1 MISPVSILNSGDV
14 SSSIMIDMRES
25 FERRLQSIFNTV
37 SAAVASVDVGGSHA
51 DLSSILDAA
60 LIRERDSALSSIA
73 SSAAHARAQYIS
85 ATAATNDA
93 IRERDLAAAE
103 LRDAVKDRNRVS
115 AELQW
120 ERMQRVAEAQRAQ
133 QAENKASEA
142 VRRNSPR
149 NCCLPVFNPPFPTQ
163 PTNVSSENRC
173 RSQYRCGNRWTPPI
187 VRTLH

>member
-1 MISPVSILNSGDV
+1 MISPVSMQNSGDV
-14 SSSIMIDMRES
+14 SASIMIDMRES
-25 FERRLQSIFNTV
+25 FERRLSSIFNTV

-51 DLSSILDAA
+51 DLSSTLDAA

-73 SSAAHARAQYIS
+73 SSAAHARAQYNS

-133 QAENKASEA
+133 QAENQASEA
-142 VRRNSPR
+142 VRRNLPR
-149 NCCLPVFNPPFPTQ
+149 
-163 PTNVSSENRC
+163 
-173 RSQYRCGNRWTPPI
+173 
-187 VRTLH
+187 